1 MKKSLITVLSILLL
15 STACDA
21 RPARAVSTAPTNPT
35 SAAAQVAL
43 KDISGHWAE
52 ATIRQSIQTGYV
64 DGYEDQT
71 FRPEREVSRAEFLKM
86 VLTAVGSKTTAIP
99 ATATSAAAMAK
110 ASSNWYDTY
119 VNQAIELGFQRKDEF
134 QDEGMDRA
142 MTRLEMARIAVR
154 ATDPALQKPE
164 VSIDDRSVMYNATK
178 KGLLQGLDAGE
189 LGPDKTTTRA
199 QSVTIIERILAANS
213 GMNLEIDKYAVA
225 NAELALKRTNIFTV
239 MPEFFGGKGRP
250 WNVDNL
256 TNETPDGLYKAVVD
270 RVVAVDLEDPND
282 PNRNILGD
290 VESLVWWGGGNN
302 YFNVSDYPQSYLF
315 IVESHT
321 EFNKDE
327 SKTMYSGVIGGLNFY
342 LNGLESRD
350 SKAAREGTLNQ
361 FAWVYKPNSQISNA
375 MIIPKHGVQT
385 RGYISLSL
393 MVPAIPPVNSNSIE
407 VFDLLAPKV
416 IE

>member
-21 RPARAVSTAPTNPT
+21 RPARAVSTAATNPA

-86 VLTAVGSKTTAIP
+86 VLTAVGSKTA
-99 ATATSAAAMAK
+99 ATPAAATMPK
-110 ASSNWYDTY
+110 TSSNWYDTY

-134 QDEGMDRA
+134 RDEGMDRA

-164 VSIDDRSVMYNATK
+164 VTIDDRSVMYNATK

-199 QSVTIIERILAANS
+199 QSVTIIERILAVNS
-213 GMNLEIDKYAVA
+213 GMKLEVDKYAIA
-225 NAELALKRTNIFTV
+225 NAELALMRTNIFTV

-256 TNETPDGLYKAVVD
+256 TNETPDGLYKGVVD

-282 PNRNILGD
+282 PYRNILGD
-290 VESLVWWGGGNN
+290 VESLLWYGGGNN
-302 YFNVSDYPQSYLF
+302 FFKVTDYPQSYLF

-327 SKTMYSGVIGGLNFY
+327 SKTLYPSDANGLIFY

-350 SKAAREGTLNQ
+350 SKALREGMLNQ
-361 FAWVYKPNSQISNA
+361 FALVYGPNRQSLKA
-375 MIIPKHGVQT
+375 WIIPKHGVRT
-385 RGYISLSL
+385 RGNIMLSFS
-393 MVPAIPPVNSNSIE
+393 VPAIPPASSNSQE
-407 VFDLLAPKV
+407 VVYVVTPKV